1 MLYSKKFIILTTIN
15 KITKSIQ
22 KLSNIPGYELVV
34 VGDKKTPKLSSQKF
48 TFLSI
53 NEQKKLPFEFIKH
66 CPVNSY
72 QRKNI
77 GYLYSI
83 SHGAEIIGETD
94 DDNLPMDNWDH
105 CLGLDLKSIHVV
117 LKPKI
122 FNVYS
127 KFTNEKVWPRGFPLN
142 HIF

>member
-1 MLYSKKFIILTTIN
+1 MHSKKFIVLTTIN
-15 KITKSIQ
+15 KITESIR
-22 KLSNIPGYELVV
+22 KLSNIPGYELIV

-83 SHGAEIIGETD
+83 THGAEIIGETD
-94 DDNLPMDNWDH
+94 D
-105 CLGLDLKSIHVV
+105 
-117 LKPKI
+117 
-122 FNVYS
+122 
-127 KFTNEKVWPRGFPLN
+127 EK
-142 HIF
+142 